1 MPILNY
7 IYRKILC
14 NELSHEKKMKLAGF
28 LYNLPIFHQVL
39 ESQYDFHP
47 NEKGDELSISE
58 QKKIYERYLSKNHWE
73 KNDLEKIFLD
83 EPHRLICKHLRYLR
97 VYEHFFA
104 RFKEKENLTIVE
116 VGVFGGGSLQL
127 WKKYFGKNVRV
138 IGIDINPECKRYEEE
153 QIEIFIGSQS
163 DRDFWKE
170 FKRNVNNV
178 DLFIDDGGHTMLQQR
193 ITFEEMFNHLAPDGV
208 YICEDCATS
217 YWPSMGGG
225 YKVKDSFIEYSKNCI
240 DYINARYSKSKKLR
254 PNYITKTLG
263 GVHFYDQMVVFE
275 KQRSLGENVTL
286 SIVND

>member
-254 PNYITKTLG
+254 PN
-263 GVHFYDQMVVFE
+263 
-275 KQRSLGENVTL
+275 
-286 SIVND
+286 